1 MEDRIGD
8 RMEVNKTG
16 SIVTVSFPEEEVII
30 TAQNIED
37 KFGHF
42 SAEIYVHAVLPYNGR
57 QVSTQ
62 LDHSRTDLLD
72 ISDKNRLVST
82 LEDQTSNY
90 PSRFYW
96 GDTINRASDEIIDK
110 YRQGEPEVVMG
121 GLDNHTTRIYALRP
135 LFVEGVASI
144 IWARGGSAK
153 SYFGLLSCVAIDK
166 GLSVMGLKARKG
178 VALYLDW
185 EETHDVFKQ
194 RLAAVHR
201 GLGLPL
207 ESGII
212 YKRMSGSLQQNL
224 QNVSRIV
231 MKHNVTFMVV
241 DSVGAALGGNGV
253 DANVVGDYFD
263 AGNELGITWVSIDHA
278 NRAGET
284 TGNWAIH
291 GSAYKYNRARQV
303 FEVKKVQENDSGY
316 MEMVLYHRKTNDSGI
331 QSPRGFSVAFKSEDH
346 YVPEE
351 EDFEKRLV
359 SVTFESLALGNADNE
374 LLKGLGI
381 AEICHELIK
390 THGPTRI
397 SQLAES
403 VGIIKDVEGLTED
416 TIENSV
422 NNYNQLTIGIDNET
436 VSETPAARPIAAEQE
451 EVDGQ
456 WLIE

>member
-1 MEDRIGD
+1 MEDKT
-8 RMEVNKTG
+8 MEVNKTG

-42 SAEIYVHAVLPYNGR
+42 SAEVYVHAILPYNGR

-82 LEDQTSNY
+82 LEDQTANY
-90 PSRFYW
+90 PNRFYW

-110 YRQGEPEVVMG
+110 YRQGEPEVVMSH
-121 GLDNHTTRIYALRP
+121 LDDYSPRIYAIKP
-135 LFVEGVASI
+135 LFVDGVANL

-153 SYFGLLSCVAIDK
+153 SYFGLLSCVAVDK

-185 EETHDVFKQ
+185 EETYDVFKQ

-201 GLGLPL
+201 GLGIPL

-224 QNVSRIV
+224 QNLSRIV
-231 MKHNVTFMVV
+231 MKHNVTFMVI

-253 DANVVGDYFD
+253 DSNVVGDYFD

-284 TGNWAIH
+284 TGNWQIH

-303 FEVKKVQENDSGY
+303 YEVKKVQENDSGY
-316 MEMVLYHRKTNDSGI
+316 MEMVLYQRKTNDSGI
-331 QSPRGFSVAFKSEDH
+331 QSPRGFSVAYESEDH

-374 LLKGLGI
+374 LLRGMGI

-390 THGPTRI
+390 THGPTKI
-397 SQLAES
+397 AKLAES

-436 VSETPAARPIAAEQE
+436 VSETPAARPVAAEQE
-451 EVDGQ
+451 EVDEQ